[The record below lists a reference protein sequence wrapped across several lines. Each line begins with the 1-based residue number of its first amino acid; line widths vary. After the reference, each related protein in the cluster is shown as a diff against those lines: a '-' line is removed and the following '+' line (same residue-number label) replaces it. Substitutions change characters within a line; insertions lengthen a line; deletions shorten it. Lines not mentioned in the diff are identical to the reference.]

1 MLNLK
6 VSLGA
11 EAWPSLIFGNNFNL
25 INETFLEILQKV
37 SKYSAI
43 HLFQFGKWFG
53 QESEVIVKPSQT
65 FKLELLVKSS
75 ILDIWMG
82 CD

>member
-25 INETFLEILQKV
+25 INGTFLEILQKV

-43 HLFQFGKWFG
+43 HLFQFGK
-53 QESEVIVKPSQT
+53 
-65 FKLELLVKSS
+65 
-75 ILDIWMG
+75 
-82 CD
+82 